1 MSRLLLLCGGP
12 ERLIPAQLCDES
24 GMFRLERIRRDL
36 RTPTWRQ
43 LLGSAAI
50 RVGLFAATL
59 ALAAVA
65 FAAALRPHNGYA
77 SLDRLLLMLAIGA
90 AAALLAIITLGTV
103 RHARGS
109 LSPWS
114 AMTSVSSLSFVLAVV
129 IAAAVA
135 PPVVHVIRSRS
146 AGNDS
151 AARADFRKWQEAVVP
166 VVVRWMDAVRTD
178 KAFRHGLPKGP
189 AVEVRRRVERSEQTL
204 SRLARL
210 LAVEAPRLPQRPEL
224 HRLTRRLEVALSLAR
239 QAGRNYALA
248 LAARRLSKTVGHG
261 GAERARR
268 LVVRGNA
275 ELRRAAAIMRAFA
288 FAANDLGGALSSGS
302 A

>member
-1 MSRLLLLCGGP
+1 
-12 ERLIPAQLCDES
+12 
-24 GMFRLERIRRDL
+24 MFRLERIRRDL

-43 LLGSAAI
+43 FLGSVAI
-50 RVGLFAATL
+50 RVGLLAATL

-103 RHARGS
+103 LHARGS
-109 LSPWS
+109 LPLWS
-114 AMTSVSSLSFVLAVV
+114 AMTSVSSLSIVLAVV

-135 PPVVHVIRSRS
+135 PPVVHAIRARS
-146 AGNDS
+146 AGNGS
-151 AARADFRKWQEAVVP
+151 AARADFRRWQEAVVR

-189 AVEVRRRVERSEQTL
+189 AVEVRRRVEHSERTL
-204 SRLARL
+204 SHLARS
-210 LAVEAPRLPQRPEL
+210 LAVEAPRLPQRAEL
-224 HRLTRRLEVALSLAR
+224 QRLTKRLVAALSLAR

-248 LAARRLSKTVGHG
+248 LEARRPSKTVCHG
-261 GAERARR
+261 GAEQARR

-302 A
+302 P